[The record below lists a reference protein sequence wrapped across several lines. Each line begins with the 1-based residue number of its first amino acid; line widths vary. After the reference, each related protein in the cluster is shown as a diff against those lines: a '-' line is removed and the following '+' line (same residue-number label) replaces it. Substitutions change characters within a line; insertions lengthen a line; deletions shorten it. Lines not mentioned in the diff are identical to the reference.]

1 MDNLKRIPPAKITL
15 ILLLILTAFGC
26 GKNQNSF
33 LPNTQVNIT
42 LVPYELNFIEISG
55 NSIVFQGYGYNGN
68 GIILS
73 CADPN
78 LSQYYAYDAT
88 CPYEKDYSGVI
99 TVIPVKNYSTP
110 PNRIF
115 SSSFFGTCNKCGSVF
130 NLMGGGNPTSGPAT
144 HYLQNYNVLTGNQS
158 ITITN

>member
-1 MDNLKRIPPAKITL
+1 MKHINIFKITVSAL
-15 ILLLILTAFGC
+15 IILIAAGC

-33 LPNTQVNIT
+33 LPNTQVNISLT
-42 LVPYELNFIEISG
+42 PYEFSFIDISG

-73 CADPN
+73 CANPDP
-78 LSQYYAYDAT
+78 SSPQFYAYDAT
-88 CPYEKDYSGVI
+88 CPNEKDYSGVV
-99 TVIPVKNYSTP
+99 TVTPVKNYTTP
-110 PNRIF
+110 PYRIF